1 MLLLMLDVK
10 IRIFEYDEN
19 TNVMLIIAS
28 NKDSPD
34 INLYILI
41 ISSPYFIFSLFLF
54 SLFIQ
59 KKKLF

>member
-10 IRIFEYDEN
+10 IRILEYDEN
-19 TNVMLIIAS
+19 TNVILIIAS
-28 NKDSPD
+28 NKDRPD

-54 SLFIQ
+54 S
-59 KKKLF
+59 